1 MLVSALGIVA
11 QFLADLLEVGA
22 PFLMSQF
29 PPLQKRRMAGLNP
42 IRRLLFGHDVVSMDC
57 FFGRGIM
64 VVTVDMVVAF
74 VGSVKG
80 SSYLWR
86 DVSVR

>member
-1 MLVSALGIVA
+1 
-11 QFLADLLEVGA
+11 
-22 PFLMSQF
+22 MSQF
-29 PPLQKRRMAGLNP
+29 PPLQKRRMAGLKP

-80 SSYLWR
+80 S
-86 DVSVR
+86 